1 MTAAQSILGKLMKNK
16 IKSKVSA
23 QQWNRYL
30 AQHEFRQ
37 RRVTF
42 GMFTGKM
49 IQELNTEYLKWGTM
63 NLDEYWATQF
73 ARELQQRDA
82 SLRKLGAVK

>member
-1 MTAAQSILGKLMKNK
+1 MENK

-23 QQWNRYL
+23 LQWNCRL

-49 IQELNTEYLKWGTM
+49 IQELDTGYLTWGTM

-73 ARELQQRDA
+73 ARELQQRDPN
-82 SLRKLGAVK
+82 LRKLGAIK